1 MKAENWRRS
10 CGFGGE
16 VKLKKIMKC
25 IFFGKQVRADEVAE
39 SLESSLATRDYSAS
53 GHSAQAGEAVVKN
66 STNPS
71 TIEEAES
78 SLRASGYLNYEEAR
92 ALLGRLEF
100 QKGNIEAAFSVFN
113 GIDIDAIIPNIK
125 ITLARIYEL
134 PRRSS
139 NNDAVLPMSMHAVN
153 ILFEAIFLKSK
164 SLMIMGKFEEAAQS
178 CQVIVDTV
186 ESAIPQGLDERFA
199 TNLKMQETLNKVV
212 ELLPELWK
220 LAGEQQKVISS
231 YRSALLYG
239 WNLELVTQAKMEKEF
254 AIFLLYSGVDG
265 CPPTLRFQVDGVY
278 IPCNNI
284 EEAILLLLLVLRK
297 FLRSSLDWDPS
308 IVDHLSFALSV
319 SGDLETL
326 ARQLEELSEGTVD
339 RKEKYRTLALCYHGQ
354 GEDKI
359 SLNLLR
365 NLLRDRENQNC
376 TRELL
381 LASKICAGD
390 RNCSEEGIT
399 YSDKANKKLEG
410 DCALLAG
417 KASCFLGTLSLALS
431 RLMSSDSKRASLQ
444 AQALNLLGTAEKLT
458 KGTDATVLY
467 HLALENAEQRKLDI
481 ALTYAKQLL
490 KLETGSDTAGWILLA
505 RILSAKKQYDDAETI
520 INAALEQTGKWEH
533 AELLRTRAK
542 LEIAQ
547 KKTKDAIRT
556 YTQILAVLQVRKKS
570 CSIGKKCLERKDEDK
585 MLEMETW
592 HDLAKLYTSLSQWQD
607 AEVCLS
613 KSEAL
618 CPHSASRCHSRGVL
632 YQAKGL
638 RKEAQKSFL
647 EALDKDPNHVPS
659 LLSMA
664 EILVNLGDAT
674 QPVARSFVRQAICI
688 DRTNHHA
695 WHTLGL
701 IHRSEPAGASTA
713 EAADCFEFAAFLADT
728 APVEPFR

>member
-1 MKAENWRRS
+1 MAIADDGSIN
-10 CGFGGE
+10 
-16 VKLKKIMKC
+16 LKPYYM
-25 IFFGKQVRADEVAE
+25 
-39 SLESSLATRDYSAS
+39 LNLSA
-53 GHSAQAGEAVVKN
+53 
-66 STNPS
+66 
-71 TIEEAES
+71 
-78 SLRASGYLNYEEAR
+78 
-92 ALLGRLEF
+92 
-100 QKGNIEAAFSVFN
+100 
-113 GIDIDAIIPNIK
+113 
-125 ITLARIYEL
+125 
-134 PRRSS
+134 
-139 NNDAVLPMSMHAVN
+139 
-153 ILFEAIFLKSK
+153 
-164 SLMIMGKFEEAAQS
+164 EAAQS

-199 TNLKMQETLNKVV
+199 TNLKMQEILNKAV

-220 LAGEQQKVISS
+220 LAGEPQKVISS

-239 WNLELVTQAKMEKEF
+239 WNLEMVTQAKMEKDF
-254 AIFLLYSGVDG
+254 AIFLLYSGVDAS
-265 CPPTLRFQVDGVY
+265 PPTLRFQVDGVY

-326 ARQLEELSEGTVD
+326 ARQLEELSEVTVD

-381 LASKICAGD
+381 LASKICAAD

-399 YSDKANKKLEG
+399 YSEKANKKLEG

-417 KASCFLGTLSLALS
+417 KASCFLGTLYLALS

-444 AQALNLLGTAEKLT
+444 TQALNLLGTAEKLT
-458 KGTDATVLY
+458 KGMDATVLY

-481 ALTYAKQLL
+481 ALSYAKQLL

-570 CSIGKKCLERKDEDK
+570 CSIGKKCLE
-585 MLEMETW
+585 
-592 HDLAKLYTSLSQWQD
+592 
-607 AEVCLS
+607 VCFFIIACS
-613 KSEAL
+613 SI
-618 CPHSASRCHSRGVL
+618 S
-632 YQAKGL
+632 
-638 RKEAQKSFL
+638 
-647 EALDKDPNHVPS
+647 
-659 LLSMA
+659 
-664 EILVNLGDAT
+664 
-674 QPVARSFVRQAICI
+674 
-688 DRTNHHA
+688 
-695 WHTLGL
+695 
-701 IHRSEPAGASTA
+701 
-713 EAADCFEFAAFLADT
+713 
-728 APVEPFR
+728 